1 MSVNTD
7 NYDVLRLWALGKEV
21 DHVHLTLLQRLF
33 NMVLRKSEPKP
44 VEYYKRVVLAVR
56 LKRDDKLLLKAFKE
70 VPITDLSK
78 LLPDG
83 QISMSKRD
91 RGVITSLASIAA
103 VSVLAKIVT
112 LLAHI
117 HVDWMLIFT
126 GVTGGAGVA
135 AWTSYKNRHLSYLN
149 DLCRTLYFKNIANN
163 RGLLT
168 LLVDRAEDELF
179 KEALMVYT
187 FLLTNRAPS
196 SKLKKD
202 EDVDPSELGRY
213 IDLCFVILF

>member
-1 MSVNTD
+1 MNTD

-21 DHVHLTLLQRLF
+21 PPVRLTILQTIINYLF
-33 NMVLRKSEPKP
+33 KRSPSQPAEF
-44 VEYYKRVVLAVR
+44 YKRVVLAVR

-83 QISMSKRD
+83 KISMSKRD
-91 RGVITSLASIAA
+91 KALVTSLASIAA
-103 VSVLAKIVT
+103 VSILAKVVT
-112 LLAHI
+112 LLAHLHI
-117 HVDWMLIFT
+117 DWMLIFT
-126 GVTGGAGVA
+126 GVTGAAGVA
-135 AWTSYKNRHLSYLN
+135 SWTSYKNRHLQYVN
-149 DLCRTLYFKNIANN
+149 DLSRTLYFKNIANN

-179 KEALMVYT
+179 KEALLVYT

-196 SKLKKD
+196 SKLKDDD
-202 EDVDPSELGRY
+202 EIGPNDLGECVR
-213 IDLCFVILF
+213 L